1 MNQELINNIY
11 FIAQGTIVTLQYS
24 VLSVFFGLI
33 IGVFLSILK
42 VGNNNIGR
50 IIANIYTSIFRG
62 TPLLIQLSIIYL
74 ALPQIFGIRLNVFS
88 AGILAFS
95 LNSGAYISEIIRAG
109 ISSVDN
115 VQFEASKVLGISKFN
130 MMKDIIMPQAIR
142 NILPA
147 LINELINMLK
157 ESAIISF
164 LGEYDL
170 MKRAQIVAIEQYT
183 YFFPMI
189 TAACCYYIMVTL
201 LTYLATIL
209 ERKIKL

>member
-109 ISSVDN
+109 ISSVDTG
-115 VQFEASKVLGISKFN
+115 QFEASKVLGISKFN

>member
-1 MNQELINNIY
+1 MNQELINNTY

-109 ISSVDN
+109 ISSVDTG
-115 VQFEASKVLGISKFN
+115 QFEASKVLGISKFN

>member
-109 ISSVDN
+109 ISSVDTG
-115 VQFEASKVLGISKFN
+115 QFEASKVLGISKFN

-189 TAACCYYIMVTL
+189 VAALCYYIMVMI
-201 LTYLATIL
+201 LTFFASIL
-209 ERKIKL
+209 EKKLKL

>member
-42 VGNNNIGR
+42 IGNNNIGR

-109 ISSVDN
+109 ISSVDTG
-115 VQFEASKVLGISKFN
+115 QFEASKVLGISKFN